1 MKPAITLRGGS
12 DDGDATILR
21 KNIVEVRASA
31 ISLMPDELEKQL
43 GKQGLADVIAY
54 LRAGL

>member
-1 MKPAITLRGGS
+1 MALCEGTTVLLFVQDTS
-12 DDGDATILR
+12 DMEQAFL
-21 KNIVEVRASA
+21 
-31 ISLMPDELEKQL
+31 DELEKQL